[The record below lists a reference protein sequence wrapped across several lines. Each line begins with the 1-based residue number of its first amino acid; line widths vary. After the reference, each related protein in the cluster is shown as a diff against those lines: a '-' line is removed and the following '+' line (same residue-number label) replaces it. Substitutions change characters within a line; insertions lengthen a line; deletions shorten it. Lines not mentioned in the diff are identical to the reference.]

1 VRKVGVEALILGS
14 KPGTD
19 KGAPLGPDWVDVL
32 RDIPLFAP
40 LSKRHVRRI
49 ANLARPRRFAVG
61 SAIVRRGQRGETFFV
76 ILDGEGTLSLP
87 KRRNRALKAG
97 DFFGELSLL
106 DGKPR
111 SATIIAKTP
120 VLAMAIGRR
129 PFLKLVA
136 GDSDL
141 ALGLLKAMAER
152 LREADGAAAR

>member
-1 VRKVGVEALILGS
+1 VGELILGPRAES
-14 KPGTD
+14 G

-32 RDIPLFAP
+32 REIPLFAP

-49 ANLARPRRFAVG
+49 ANLARPRRFPVG
-61 SAIVRRGQRGETFFV
+61 SAIVREGQRGETFYV
-76 ILDGEGTLSLP
+76 LLDGEATLRLP
-87 KRRNRALKAG
+87 KGRARTLEAG
-97 DFFGELSLL
+97 DFFGELALL

-111 SATIIAKTP
+111 SATIVAKKP

-141 ALGLLKAMAER
+141 ALGLLKALAER
-152 LREADGAAAR
+152 LRAADSAAG